1 MILDGRCIDILV
13 GVGVS
18 LGWQSVHLLVD
29 LGSVQIE
36 LGELLLGGALELA
49 LLEGEGITS
58 ESLLQLGGLRVEA
71 VIVLPLVLKVQLL
84 LDTEGESASEGKE
97 LQYADLAIEG
107 NALHIVNKP
116 NLPQLE
122 REGQ

>member
-1 MILDGRCIDILV
+1 MILDGRCVDILV

-58 ESLLQLGGLRVEA
+58 EGLLKLGGLRVEA
-71 VIVLPLVLKVQLL
+71 IIVLPLVLKVQLF
-84 LDTEGESASEGKE
+84 LDAEGECASERKE
-97 LQYADLAIEG
+97 LQYADLAIQC
-107 NALHIVNKP
+107 NAFHIVHKP
-116 NLPQLE
+116 DLPQLE